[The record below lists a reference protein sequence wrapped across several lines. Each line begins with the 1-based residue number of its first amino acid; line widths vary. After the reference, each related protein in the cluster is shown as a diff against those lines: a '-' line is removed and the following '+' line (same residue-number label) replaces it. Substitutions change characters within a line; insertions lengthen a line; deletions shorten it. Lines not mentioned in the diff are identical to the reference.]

1 MRYATA
7 SALIGCVTEMGFMID
22 AVVVTADS
30 REMVLECLDH
40 LRSPLLEGVVVVDNG
55 STDGT
60 AEAVAQ
66 RHPEARLIRLEESR
80 GLAEPYNVGA
90 SMGSAGLVLFLN
102 DDVLADDGAIEKLEA
117 ALRSGPSA
125 VAAAGRMVDP
135 CSGKTQ
141 VEYQPRRFPST
152 MRFLAAFAG
161 LEHIWRNNPWSGS
174 HRRHPLADD
183 QVVSVEQPP
192 GSCLLVRR
200 RVFEQVGGWD
210 EQFEFW
216 FEDVDL
222 ARRLRA
228 HGDVLYV
235 PMASFRHVGGHSAR
249 RLSQAEIVRRSYRGA
264 LRYADKHFN
273 RPQQVA
279 TGALFL
285 IASGTRG
292 LLLRRANRE
301 LAGAH
306 RRVAAEAIALLI
318 GKRNAPR

>member
-1 MRYATA
+1 
-7 SALIGCVTEMGFMID
+7 LID
-22 AVVVTADS
+22 AVIVTADS
-30 REMVLECLDH
+30 REMILECLDH
-40 LRSPLLEGVVVVDNG
+40 LRSPLLEDVVVVDNG

-60 AEAVAQ
+60 ARAVEQ
-66 RHPEARLIRLEESR
+66 RHSKVRVIRLEESR

-90 SMGSAGLVLFLN
+90 HLGSAEFVLFLN

-117 ALRSGPSA
+117 SLRSSPSA

-135 CSGKTQ
+135 SSGRTQ
-141 VEYQPRRFPST
+141 IEYQPQCFPT
-152 MRFLAAFAG
+152 VMRFVAAFAG
-161 LEHIWRNNPWSGS
+161 LERIWRTNPWSGK

-183 QVVSVEQPP
+183 RVVTVDQPP
-192 GSCLLVRR
+192 GACLLVRR

-222 ARRLRA
+222 ARRLGK

-264 LRYADKHFN
+264 LRYADKHFS
-273 RPQQVA
+273 RRQQVA
-279 TGALFL
+279 TGALFAF
-285 IASGTRG
+285 ASGTRG
-292 LLLRRANRE
+292 LLLRRSNRE
-301 LAGAH
+301 LAGVY
-306 RRVAAEAIALLI
+306 RRVAAEALALVV
-318 GKRNAPR
+318 GKRIARP